1 MLKVIL
7 VPQGP
12 VQVKQPFLIAGTA
25 SAGCAGRNLKLTIDN
40 RHSTNGP
47 AIGLDGTWQLSFLFH
62 QVGNRTMKF
71 SVEDESVELTV
82 QVVAV
87 VAPPPGTSQVRFT
100 IAPQTT
106 QTGQIT
112 TFAGEA
118 DGYANGTQLLLRA
131 DQRYELGRP
140 QVQGGRWQAPVVF
153 GQAGSHIVEVIGSG
167 QDRAQTTIEVTAA
180 PPRPARPPRLRFTS
194 IPGQIRVEEM
204 VAIAGEADGYPEDA
218 QLVLRVDRQFE
229 LARPRVK
236 AGKWQA
242 PVLFHKLGNRVI
254 EIIGS
259 EQDQTEVTVNV
270 QPGELEITPRSAWLN
285 QPTPPELPNLQPKR
299 ITLHH
304 TALSSSPPIDA
315 TPAQEA
321 ERMRFIWRS
330 HVNGNR
336 WSDIGYH
343 YIIMPSGRIYE
354 ARAETKRGAH
364 DLTNDGIGIAFDGI
378 FTSVAISQPQFQSA
392 VMLCAKLCQRYGLN
406 NPVTP
411 IPTPTA
417 DYGTRNLP
425 LIIGHRDCR
434 VATECPGSEG
444 GKTVRLEE
452 IRQAVKTRLSF

>member
-1 MLKVIL
+1 MLKVIAL
-7 VPQGP
+7 QGP
-12 VQVKQPFLIAGTA
+12 VQVKQPFLTAGTT
-25 SAGCAGRNLKLTIDN
+25 SAGYAGRNLKLTIDN
-40 RHSTNGP
+40 QHSTNGP
-47 AIGLDGTWQLSFLFH
+47 AIGLDGTWQLSFLFQ

-87 VAPPPGTSQVRFT
+87 VAPPLGTSQVRFT
-100 IAPQTT
+100 IAPQTA
-106 QTGQIT
+106 QAGQIT

-118 DGYANGTQLLLRA
+118 DRYTDGTQLLLRA

-140 QVQGGRWQAPVVF
+140 QVQEGKWQAPVVF
-153 GQAGSHIVEVIGSG
+153 GQAGSRIVEVIGSG

-194 IPGQIRVEEM
+194 IPSQIRVEEM
-204 VAIAGEADGYPEDA
+204 VAIAGEADSYPEDA
-218 QLVLRVDRQFE
+218 QLVFRIDRQFE

-259 EQDQTEVTVNV
+259 EQDRTEVTVNV
-270 QPGELEITPRSAWLN
+270 QPGELEITPRSTWLN

-304 TALSSSPPIDA
+304 TVLSSSPPIDA

-336 WSDIGYH
+336 WRDIGYH

-364 DLTNDGIGIAFDGI
+364 DVINDGIGIAFDGI

-425 LIIGHRDCR
+425 LIIGHRDR
-434 VATECPGSEG
+434 VATEYPGSEG

-452 IRQAVKTRLSF
+452 IRQAAKTRLSS